1 MTRQFVLRRGA
12 SWLCAPLPARH
23 DGTTP
28 WVQKLEW
35 GTDRD
40 RAWLAESIDV
50 ALNRQQIVQ
59 AVHGWSTRIEA
70 A

>member
-1 MTRQFVLRRGA
+1 MRKFVLRRGA
-12 SWLCAPLPARH
+12 CWLCAPLPVRQ
-23 DGTTP
+23 DETTP
-28 WVQKLEW
+28 WVEGLEW

-50 ALNRQQIVQ
+50 ALNRQLILR
-59 AVHGWSTRIEA
+59 AVHGWSARIEA